1 MASVLF
7 LMRYPLEKDDNL
19 KIKFDGQM
27 AAVRAMGHEARLI
40 GWDHEG
46 LWLVGEGERTLL
58 HRARLTGLPGYEK
71 TLLYVDLMAALKKA
85 AALRRFDLVYM
96 RFLPVFH
103 NAPGALAAVKAGG
116 ARLVVEHPTYPFENG
131 KRSSLLRMPVFA
143 YNAHVFRRLEPMIDL
158 YTLIGDP
165 CDGTLNGR
173 PAMNILNG
181 VEVSRLPLHVPRRGA
196 KDIGLLAL
204 ASMSVWQGYDRLIEA
219 LARYRGGEPVTVHM
233 VGGEGDGSLA
243 AWKRLAQERGVADR
257 VVFHGEL
264 HGEALDR
271 VAARCDIGV
280 GGLGLHRKGQYRS
293 MTLKLR
299 EYMARG
305 LPFVYAVDD
314 PSLPEDP
321 AVCLRLANDESPI
334 DLAELAAFAR
344 RAQADEETPAR
355 MRAYAESHMSWQ
367 GVLAQVLERVGIE
380 CPER

>member
-1 MASVLF
+1 
-7 LMRYPLEKDDNL
+7 
-19 KIKFDGQM
+19 
-27 AAVRAMGHEARLI
+27 
-40 GWDHEG
+40 
-46 LWLVGEGERTLL
+46 
-58 HRARLTGLPGYEK
+58 
-71 TLLYVDLMAALKKA
+71 
-85 AALRRFDLVYM
+85 
-96 RFLPVFH
+96 
-103 NAPGALAAVKAGG
+103 
-116 ARLVVEHPTYPFENG
+116 
-131 KRSSLLRMPVFA
+131 
-143 YNAHVFRRLEPMIDL
+143 
-158 YTLIGDP
+158 
-165 CDGTLNGR
+165 
-173 PAMNILNG
+173 
-181 VEVSRLPLHVPRRGA
+181 
-196 KDIGLLAL
+196 
-204 ASMSVWQGYDRLIEA
+204 MSVWQGYDRLIEA
-219 LARYRGGEPVTVHM
+219 LARYRGDEPVTVHM

-257 VVFHGEL
+257 VIFHGEL

>member
-1 MASVLF
+1 
-7 LMRYPLEKDDNL
+7 
-19 KIKFDGQM
+19 
-27 AAVRAMGHEARLI
+27 
-40 GWDHEG
+40 
-46 LWLVGEGERTLL
+46 
-58 HRARLTGLPGYEK
+58 
-71 TLLYVDLMAALKKA
+71 
-85 AALRRFDLVYM
+85 
-96 RFLPVFH
+96 
-103 NAPGALAAVKAGG
+103 
-116 ARLVVEHPTYPFENG
+116 
-131 KRSSLLRMPVFA
+131 
-143 YNAHVFRRLEPMIDL
+143 
-158 YTLIGDP
+158 
-165 CDGTLNGR
+165 
-173 PAMNILNG
+173 MNILNG
-181 VEVSRLPLHVPRRGA
+181 VDVSRLPLHVPRRGA

-257 VVFHGEL
+257 VIFHGEL
-264 HGEALDR
+264 HGEALDQ

-314 PSLPEDP
+314 PSLPEEP
-321 AVCLRLANDESPI
+321 AFCLRLANDESPI
-334 DLAELAAFAR
+334 DLAELDSEIARAR

>member
-1 MASVLF
+1 
-7 LMRYPLEKDDNL
+7 
-19 KIKFDGQM
+19 
-27 AAVRAMGHEARLI
+27 
-40 GWDHEG
+40 
-46 LWLVGEGERTLL
+46 
-58 HRARLTGLPGYEK
+58 
-71 TLLYVDLMAALKKA
+71 
-85 AALRRFDLVYM
+85 
-96 RFLPVFH
+96 
-103 NAPGALAAVKAGG
+103 
-116 ARLVVEHPTYPFENG
+116 
-131 KRSSLLRMPVFA
+131 
-143 YNAHVFRRLEPMIDL
+143 
-158 YTLIGDP
+158 
-165 CDGTLNGR
+165 
-173 PAMNILNG
+173 
-181 VEVSRLPLHVPRRGA
+181 
-196 KDIGLLAL
+196 
-204 ASMSVWQGYDRLIEA
+204 MSVWQGYDRLIEA
-219 LARYRGGEPVTVHM
+219 LARYGGGEPVTVHM

-257 VVFHGEL
+257 VIFHGEL

>member
-1 MASVLF
+1 
-7 LMRYPLEKDDNL
+7 MR
-19 KIKFDGQM
+19 
-27 AAVRAMGHEARLI
+27 AC
-40 GWDHEG
+40 GWWG
-46 LWLVGEGERTLL
+46 RVERTLL

-181 VEVSRLPLHVPRRGA
+181 VDVSRLPLHVPRRGA

-204 ASMSVWQGYDRLIEA
+204 ASMSVWQGYDRL
-219 LARYRGGEPVTVHM
+219 
-233 VGGEGDGSLA
+233 D
-243 AWKRLAQERGVADR
+243 
-257 VVFHGEL
+257 
-264 HGEALDR
+264 
-271 VAARCDIGV
+271 
-280 GGLGLHRKGQYRS
+280 
-293 MTLKLR
+293 
-299 EYMARG
+299 
-305 LPFVYAVDD
+305 
-314 PSLPEDP
+314 
-321 AVCLRLANDESPI
+321 
-334 DLAELAAFAR
+334 
-344 RAQADEETPAR
+344 
-355 MRAYAESHMSWQ
+355 
-367 GVLAQVLERVGIE
+367 
-380 CPER
+380 